1 MVMIMLTIAA
11 IAIARAEEDTPLSA
25 HPPSSFPPFTTVD
38 GLRPAP
44 STSLLPHDDDHDG
57 LPHRASIKFSEIS
70 CYARPIYFCRF
81 RPPGRFSSYFD
92 CVRQIWRMCKEL
104 MKGPLVDN
112 TFSTRDA
119 SSSPPFLALSVIPQ
133 LVNPS
138 GVFLATSRTVDNFFS
153 KEAPRGAGDNESE
166 SGPKMYVETDCHD
179 PNPRTEGAVAAAIA
193 EGGFSQTVP
202 NSTHKNHSGFEENL
216 KLSMQELSYHHHH
229 HHQNPIHE
237 DAAAVTAMEIELQ
250 QQLAFNMDNS
260 VREKQEID
268 HFNQHHPHQDQ
279 QLQQIDNGHQSFDY
293 SSQQNYPYTPEPD
306 LLNLFH
312 LPRYS
317 VSPLLTNSSIS
328 FSNPSQK
335 TANYQNAHGL
345 LEDAPTA
352 ADSASGASFLYDP
365 LFHLNLHPQPPLIKE
380 YFESLPNGY
389 MPGSRNGSFSC
400 PGGDEREGSG
410 SVYQDGDL
418 RQFENGVL
426 EFTSDMACIAK
437 AEMEKPKP
445 QSTRGD
451 NRCGRETSKRP
462 KTEDDDAV
470 NDEESCNMKPL
481 GDTDHSFNGSLRCSW
496 LRRKSKYTEVDVR
509 IIHDEV
515 TIKLV
520 QRKNNCLVF
529 VSKALDELQLDLHHV
544 ASGHIGDFYSFL
556 INSKICE
563 GSSVYA
569 SSIADKLIEVVD
581 RQCAAVQPTAYYRD
595 GEDCPGKQVTP

>member
-1 MVMIMLTIAA
+1 M
-11 IAIARAEEDTPLSA
+11 
-25 HPPSSFPPFTTVD
+25 
-38 GLRPAP
+38 
-44 STSLLPHDDDHDG
+44 
-57 LPHRASIKFSEIS
+57 
-70 CYARPIYFCRF
+70 
-81 RPPGRFSSYFD
+81 
-92 CVRQIWRMCKEL
+92 
-104 MKGPLVDN
+104 
-112 TFSTRDA
+112 
-119 SSSPPFLALSVIPQ
+119 

-153 KEAPRGAGDNESE
+153 KRGPKEAAGDNESE
-166 SGPKMYVETDCHD
+166 SGPKMYVETDCQD

-260 VREKQEID
+260 YNTADHNNSHSFMNNSYSVREKQEID

-279 QLQQIDNGHQSFDY
+279 QLQQIDSHQSFDY

-437 AEMEKPKP
+437 SRDGETKATEHQRRQQPDKASVVADAIEYIKELTRRVNELKWLVEKK
-445 QSTRGD
+445 
-451 NRCGRETSKRP
+451 RCGRETSKRP